1 MANFKTATIKTA
13 TPICKR
19 CIHVFFFKKGK
30 IFKTMAGAL
39 CSAQGYRNTSGVY
52 NTHECRFLY
61 TDINKNIIKTE
72 EVK

>member
-1 MANFKTATIKTA
+1 VSKKNVITFETP

-52 NTHECRFLY
+52 NSAECKNLY
-61 TDINKNIIKTE
+61 ENKNIKTE